1 MAILIMALVC
11 TVVGFMCFLRGLE
24 TLGSVRTAI
33 VSTVEPFWG
42 ALLASLV
49 LAQPLTAR
57 TLTGGALVAA
67 AVIILN
73 LPARQTTP
81 LAA

>member
-1 MAILIMALVC
+1 MALGC
-11 TVVGFMCFLRGLE
+11 TVIGFMCFLRGLE
-24 TLGSVRTAI
+24 MLGPVRTAI

-73 LPARQTTP
+73 LPSRETTP
-81 LAA
+81 VAV